1 MKRRKRRRTKA
12 KRRREMIRKRRESLV
27 GISLWYKRLK
37 EVEIVCAGHQRQ
49 TVFLEKERE
58 RERERR

>member
-49 TVFLEKERE
+49 TVFL
-58 RERERR
+58 